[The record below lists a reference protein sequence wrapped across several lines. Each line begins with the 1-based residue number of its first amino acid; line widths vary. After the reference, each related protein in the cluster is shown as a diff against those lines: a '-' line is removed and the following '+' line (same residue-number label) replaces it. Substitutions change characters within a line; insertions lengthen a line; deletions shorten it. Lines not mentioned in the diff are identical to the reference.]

1 MAAVETTAAPAAA
14 PAPLRAARPSLAR
27 AAAWMSGWLALM
39 VTIAVAGREAARHVP
54 VLEMMELRSVIGF
67 VLLLPLV
74 WQAGGLAAMRS
85 ARPLVHLGR
94 NVVHYGAQFGWF
106 YAVTLIPIGQVVAI
120 EFTMPIW
127 TALLAAWFLHERM
140 NAPKIAAIVLG
151 LVGVWMIVRP
161 EPGGANS
168 VGQAISLVAAVGFS
182 IALTMVKSL
191 TGTDSVVRIIFWMCV
206 LQSAIGLVPAALV
219 WRTPTLAG
227 WPWIVLVAFCGTFSH
242 YCMARAM
249 RHADATVVVP
259 MDFLRVPLTAIAGWL
274 VYAEGV
280 DAWSVAGAL
289 LILAGNVLNVRGG
302 RRSVSALTADAPRA

>member
-1 MAAVETTAAPAAA
+1 MPTDAEVAAA
-14 PAPLRAARPSLAR
+14 ARRPVAGAFRPSLAR
-27 AAAWMSGWLALM
+27 AAMWMSGWLALM

-54 VLEMMELRSVIGF
+54 VLEMMELRSVLGF
-67 VLLLPLV
+67 FMLLPLV
-74 WQAGGLAAMRS
+74 WRAGGFAAMRS
-85 ARPLVHLGR
+85 ARPGAHLGR

-140 NAPKIAAIVLG
+140 NAAKVAAIVLG
-151 LVGVWMIVRP
+151 LAGVWMIVRP
-161 EPGGANS
+161 EPGSAQAF
-168 VGQAISLVAAVGFS
+168 GQAISLVAAVGFAV
-182 IALTMVKSL
+182 ALITVKSL
-191 TGTDSVVRIIFWMCV
+191 TGTDSVVRIIFWQCV
-206 LQSAIGLVPAALV
+206 LQTGIGLVPAILV
-219 WRTPTLAG
+219 WKTPSAAG

-249 RHADATVVVP
+249 RHADATIVVP
-259 MDFLRVPLTAIAGWL
+259 IDFLRVPLTAIAGWL
-274 VYAEGV
+274 VYAEGI

-302 RRSVSALTADAPRA
+302 RRIAPALSAASR